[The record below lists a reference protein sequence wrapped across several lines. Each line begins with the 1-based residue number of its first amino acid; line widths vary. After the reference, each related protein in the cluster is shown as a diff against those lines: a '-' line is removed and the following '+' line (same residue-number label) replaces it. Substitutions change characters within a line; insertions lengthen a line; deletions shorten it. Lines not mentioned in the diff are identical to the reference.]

1 MAASRRS
8 LANSD
13 RLWAGPP
20 AGRDVRAAGSRRRL
34 PSAAAGGAGE
44 TGRAGHGMRKR
55 TEPVALEHER
65 RTASGSPSAGPA
77 AAALDADCR
86 LKQNLCL
93 AGPGPAEPRCA
104 ADAGMKRALGR

>member
-1 MAASRRS
+1 
-8 LANSD
+8 
-13 RLWAGPP
+13 
-20 AGRDVRAAGSRRRL
+20 
-34 PSAAAGGAGE
+34 
-44 TGRAGHGMRKR
+44 MRKR

-65 RTASGSPSAGPA
+65 RAASGSPSAGPA

>member
-1 MAASRRS
+1 
-8 LANSD
+8 
-13 RLWAGPP
+13 
-20 AGRDVRAAGSRRRL
+20 
-34 PSAAAGGAGE
+34 
-44 TGRAGHGMRKR
+44 MRKR

-65 RTASGSPSAGPA
+65 RAASGSPSAGPA

-104 ADAGMKRALGR
+104 ADAGMKRALGSRRQEGQICVTPWFLPYCLKYSPGPSPPDPWAPTSPFLFTCFFIPLNCLHT